1 MVAFSTVRKET
12 TARFVQMLTDA
23 SATLN
28 PASEPPSSAQLPLS
42 MGRQMTVPLLE
53 LNPEKLREEEL
64 EEARAIQSVMLPTET
79 LRAGAV
85 RISHAF
91 QPVAAVG
98 GDFLDYFELSDGT
111 IGLYLG
117 DVSGKG
123 LAAAMYAALAVGT
136 LRGVHKT
143 NQTPATVLSTL
154 NRRLLVRAIP
164 RRYSAAQYAIFNP
177 RTAEMQIASAGMPG
191 PFHLSAEGCRVL
203 EIGGLP
209 PGLFPEAQYDA
220 TTLNLQPGDSVLF
233 CTDGI
238 TDAFNIR
245 DEAFGISRVQALCE
259 HATRIPPFELLRR
272 IFSAVETFAQH
283 RDQHDDMAAVVFHYG
298 LLTTLNKG

>member
-1 MVAFSTVRKET
+1 
-12 TARFVQMLTDA
+12 
-23 SATLN
+23 
-28 PASEPPSSAQLPLS
+28 
-42 MGRQMTVPLLE
+42 MTVSPLNLSI
-53 LNPEKLREEEL
+53 EKLREEEL
-64 EEARAIQSVMLPTET
+64 EEARAIQGVMLPTES
-79 LRAGAV
+79 LRVGAV

-98 GDFLDYFELSDGT
+98 GDFLDYFEMSDGS

-143 NQTPATVLSTL
+143 NQPPSTVLASL
-154 NRRLLVRAIP
+154 NRRLLVRGVP
-164 RRYSAAQYAIFNP
+164 RRYSAAQYAIFDP
-177 RTAEMQIASAGMPG
+177 RTAEMQITSAGMPG

-203 EIGGLP
+203 QIPGIP
-209 PGLFPEAQYDA
+209 PGLFPETEYENA
-220 TTLNLQPGDSVLF
+220 TLTLQPGDSVLF

-238 TDAFNIR
+238 TDAFNIKN
-245 DEAFGISRVQALCE
+245 ESFGISRVQDLCE
-259 HATRIPPFELLRR
+259 HAARIPPSELLRR
-272 IFSAVETFAQH
+272 IFAAVETFTQH

-298 LLTTLNKG
+298 LLTTHNRA

>member
-1 MVAFSTVRKET
+1 
-12 TARFVQMLTDA
+12 
-23 SATLN
+23 
-28 PASEPPSSAQLPLS
+28 
-42 MGRQMTVPLLE
+42 MTVPLLA
-53 LNPEKLREEEL
+53 LNVEKLREDEL
-64 EEARAIQSVMLPTET
+64 EEARAIQGVMLPTEP
-79 LRAGAV
+79 LRTGAV

-98 GDFLDYFELSDGT
+98 GDFLDYFELPDGT

-143 NQTPATVLSTL
+143 NQPPSAVLSSL
-154 NRRLLVRAIP
+154 NRRLLVRGVP
-164 RRYSAAQYAIFNP
+164 RRYSVAQYAIFDP

-203 EIGGLP
+203 QIPGLP
-209 PGLFPEAQYDA
+209 PGLFPEAEYETA
-220 TTLNLQPGDSVLF
+220 TLALKPGDSVLF

-238 TDAFNIR
+238 TDAFNIW
-245 DEAFGISRVQALCE
+245 DESFGISRVQALCE
-259 HATRIPPFELLRR
+259 HAVRIPPSELLRR
-272 IFSAVETFAQH
+272 IFAAVEEFTQH

-298 LLTTLNKG
+298 LLTTHNRGQE